1 MMEHTKTSTFLHGLA
16 WLGLLLSGAFAAPL
30 AAAEKPLL
38 QEGKK
43 TLYQRVLTT
52 PGCQMLESPG
62 ASTGK
67 AVPTFSQFYVYQR
80 DKQWLRVGPDSLGKI
95 SGWIDKACSVEWKMQ
110 MTLVL
115 TNPAGREPL
124 LFFRERK
131 PLDQM
136 IAEADP
142 SASLKP
148 IRANMKSSG
157 RDPQV
162 IAREPDYYVD
172 PAKNFYLL
180 PVIEA
185 QEVMT
190 KKGFRLRVLN
200 IASVSAPAKAQDAE
214 KPDAKNEANM
224 LKGFSAAVV
233 FVIDSTKSMGP
244 YIDRTREAVTKIY
257 QRIEQEQLLD
267 RVKFGLVAYRSS
279 IKAVPGLEYVSKMY
293 VDPSTV
299 KGGSDFLSRVAALK
313 PAKVSSSRFDED
325 AYAGVMQA
333 LDQVAW
339 NEFGAR
345 YIVLISDA
353 GALSG
358 GDELSGTGLDADQ
371 VRLEAK
377 HRGVA
382 IYTLHLKTPSG
393 AKNHDSAQTQYT
405 DLALN
410 SYLNKPLYYPVDAG
424 DVSHFGA
431 RIDDLASA
439 ITDQVKAAYRGDMAA
454 GSALGADADYG
465 KATPAPAKAAAVPGK
480 PADDSMLADAALLGH
495 AMRLAYLGDKTG
507 ASVPPVF
514 QAWIS
519 DRDLLDQHVPTTEVR
534 VLLTKSQL
542 SDLSAVVRHIAD
554 AANDGL
560 ISPADMFDR
569 LRSVAATM
577 GRDPNQLAK
586 GDKATL
592 GKLGLMGEYLEGVPY
607 PSEVLTLE
615 EDGWKRMTGTQQQEL
630 IRRLNTKL
638 KLYERYNA
646 DVDRWVSLAEGSDPS
661 DHVYP
666 VPLDALP

>member
-1 MMEHTKTSTFLHGLA
+1 MMEHTKTRTCLHGLA
-16 WLGLLLSGAFAAPL
+16 WLGLLLMGAFAAPL
-30 AAAEKPLL
+30 AAEEKPLL

-52 PGCQMLESPG
+52 PGCQLRESTG

-67 AVPTFSQFYVYQR
+67 AVPTFTRFYVYQR
-80 DKQWLRVGPDSLGKI
+80 DQQWLRVGPDSLGKS
-95 SGWIDKACSVEWKMQ
+95 SGWIDKACAVEWKMQ
-110 MTLVL
+110 MTLML
-115 TNPAGREPL
+115 TNPADREPL

-131 PLDQM
+131 TLDQM
-136 IAEADP
+136 VDAAD
-142 SASLKP
+142 AGALLKP

-157 RDPQV
+157 RDPKV

-200 IASVSAPAKAQDAE
+200 IASVSAPAKPEDAG

-257 QRIEQEQLLD
+257 QRIEQEQMLD

-299 KGGSDFLSRVAALK
+299 KGGRDFLSRVAALK
-313 PAKVSSSRFDED
+313 PATVSSRRFDED

-333 LDQVAW
+333 LDKVAW

-393 AKNHDSAQTQYT
+393 VKDHDSAQAQYT

-410 SYLNKPLYYPVDAG
+410 PYLNKPLYYPVDAG

-431 RIDDLASA
+431 KIDDLASA

-454 GSALGADADYG
+454 GSALGADPDYG
-465 KATPAPAKAAAVPGK
+465 KATPAPAKADAGK

-495 AMRLAYLGDKTG
+495 AMRLAYLGEKTG

-519 DRDLLDQHVPTTEVR
+519 DRDLLEPSVPTTEVR
-534 VLLTKSQL
+534 VLLTKAQL
-542 SDLSAVVRHIAD
+542 SDLSDVVRHIAE
-554 AANDGL
+554 AANEGL
-560 ISPADMFDR
+560 ISPGDMFDR

-586 GDKATL
+586 GDSKTL
-592 GKLGLMGEYLEGVPY
+592 GQLGLMGEYLDGVPY
-607 PSEVLTLE
+607 PSEVLSLD
-615 EDGWKRMTGTQQQEL
+615 EDEWKHMTGTQQQEL

-638 KLYERYNA
+638 KLYQRYNA
-646 DVDRWVSLAEGSDPS
+646 DVDRWVSLAEGSDTS
-661 DHVYP
+661 EHVYP